1 MHPCIKLLEQA
12 LSIGEQELQ
21 YLAAGQFDEV
31 EALSE
36 KRFNLLDEA
45 WEKQSPDCLDEFK
58 EKFIQMQELQ
68 GRLSR
73 EAVHLHAMLR
83 DELNKNRQE
92 TTRRNGYQQAS
103 AGNQSGHSPML
114 MSRMS

>member
-36 KRFNLLDEA
+36 KRFTLLDQA
-45 WEKQSPDCLDEFK
+45 WERQSPDCLDEFK

-73 EAVHLHAMLR
+73 EAVHLHSLLR
-83 DELNKNRQE
+83 DELNKSRQE
-92 TTRRNGYQQAS
+92 STRRHGYQQAS
-103 AGNQSGHSPML
+103 SQDLSSQIPL
-114 MSRMS
+114 LVSRLG

>member
-12 LSIGEQELQ
+12 LNIGEQELQ

-36 KRFNLLDEA
+36 KRFSLMDQA
-45 WEKQSPDCLDEFK
+45 WERQSPDCLDEFK

-73 EAVHLHAMLR
+73 EAVHLHSLLR
-83 DELNKNRQE
+83 DELNKNRRE
-92 TTRRNGYQQAS
+92 NTRQHGYQQTS
-103 AGNQSGHSPML
+103 SRDLYSQIPML
-114 MSRMS
+114 VSRMS